1 MYVHTHTHMNALGT
15 PMSLRLPNPAWR
27 GGLCPNPQHGETPQG
42 STANDPREEGG
53 WAVVS

>member
-1 MYVHTHTHMNALGT
+1 MYVHTHTHMNALGM